1 MKVSTACVGRRGG
14 AEWKGWGRSESG
26 CGDQVRVTGDEVR
39 MRGTKVRVRMLR
51 YVHKGDMG

>member
-1 MKVSTACVGRRGG
+1 MGRRGR

-51 YVHKGDMG
+51 YIMVIRGDEVRVK